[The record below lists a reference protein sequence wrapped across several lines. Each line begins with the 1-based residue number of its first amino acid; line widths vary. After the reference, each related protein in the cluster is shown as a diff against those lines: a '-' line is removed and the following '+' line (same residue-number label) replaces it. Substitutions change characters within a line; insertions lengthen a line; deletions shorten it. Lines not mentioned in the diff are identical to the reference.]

1 MPYTDAYGVWDDLC
15 LQLPVTTEEQ
25 LLVKDTSNR
34 NLFRF
39 RFQTDWAMWHNE
51 NVGYKSYLFCKL
63 LYRDDSGGFNY
74 LQEQFKVYVK
84 EEAQLIIKKPLMEF
98 QDNPWTSR
106 RLSVKRKFWHR
117 LDWEGHS
124 LDKPFQISVDTFIN

>member
-15 LQLPVTTEEQ
+15 LEFLVTTQEQ
-25 LLVKDTSNR
+25 LLAKDTSNR

-39 RFQTDWAMWHNE
+39 QFQTDWVAWHNP
-51 NVGYKSYLFCKL
+51 NVGYKSYLVCKL

-74 LQEQFKVYVK
+74 LQEQFKIYVK
-84 EEAQLIIKKPLMEF
+84 EEAQLITKKPLVEF

-106 RLSVKRKFWHR
+106 RLSIKRKFWHR
-117 LDWEGHS
+117 LNWEGHS
-124 LDKPFQISVDTFIN
+124 LDKSFQVSVDTFIN